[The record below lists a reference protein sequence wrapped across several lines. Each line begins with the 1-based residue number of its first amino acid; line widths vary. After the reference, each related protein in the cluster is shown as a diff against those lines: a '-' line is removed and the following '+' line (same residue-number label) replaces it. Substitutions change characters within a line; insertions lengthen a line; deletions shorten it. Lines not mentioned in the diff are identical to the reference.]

1 MLGNASLLDFL
12 SIGTV
17 VPAARP
23 WPRFRLDGKAWRA
36 LVERMDAADW
46 LLLAEWAEPGEVHIA
61 LRDEGSG
68 SIAIASR
75 PCPDRRFFAVGQV
88 RPGAIRLER
97 AIHDLWGLVPEGLE
111 DRRPWLDHGRW
122 PCRHPLAAEKLPPAG
137 SPPPYAFLAAEG
149 EGLHQIP
156 VGPVHA
162 GVIEPGHFRFHAQGE
177 TVVRL
182 EERLGYL
189 HKGIHGLMAG
199 KPLAQAARLAG
210 RISGDSTVAYA
221 LAFAR
226 AVEAATG
233 CEVPARAHWLRA
245 LMAELERIANH
256 VVDIGAI
263 CNDAAFAMPLAHMS
277 ELREKLLRANAL
289 LFGHRLSMDCVVPG
303 GVACDLDDDGIEVLR
318 HLLSRLRKRFE
329 KGVGLYSD
337 TPSLL
342 DRTTGTGV
350 VSGSLAHR
358 FGAGGFVG
366 RAASRSHDARKVPG
380 YPPYDDLD
388 FAVPVMAEG
397 DVHARV
403 MVRVQEVRAS
413 LGLIDQIL
421 AGLPGGACRV
431 DVPRQDGEGLAL
443 VEGFR
448 GEVAVW
454 VRLDGDGRV
463 AAAHFHDPSW
473 FQWPLLEAAIEGNI
487 VADFPLCNKS
497 FNCAYSGVDL

>member
-1 MLGNASLLDFL
+1 MSDALAL
-12 SIGTV
+12 IRAAPTV
-17 VPAARP
+17 PCAP
-23 WPRFRLDGKAWRA
+23 WPRHVLTPQDWRA
-36 LVERMDAADW
+36 LVAALAARPVPALVAMWAGTGHVHALFRDVAGAAVLPASVPVVAGAYPALSPARPAAAWFERMI
-46 LLLAEWAEPGEVHIA
+46 L
-61 LRDEGSG
+61 
-68 SIAIASR
+68 
-75 PCPDRRFFAVGQV
+75 
-88 RPGAIRLER
+88 
-97 AIHDLWGLVPEGLE
+97 DLWGHAAENGL
-111 DRRPWLDHGRW
+111 DARPWLDHGHW
-122 PCRHPLAAEKLPPAG
+122 TTHAPLSPRPVPVGGPPEPPSFLPAAG
-137 SPPPYAFLAAEG
+137 V
-149 EGLHQIP
+149 GLHVLP
-156 VGPVHA
+156 LGPVPGGIA
-162 GVIEPGHFRFHAQGE
+162 EPAHLRVTAQGE